1 MQLQDIIEKNSN
13 ELRVKSYELKD
24 RHIFNFMNRLGDSC
38 FLSVIIFFFTL
49 NSSLLTLHSLVY
61 AQQQPQKQQ
70 TGVAQPAS
78 QKSLEEERMNILKSD
93 IQKEIEQLKKL
104 KQEIENAQK
113 ALDDKTKEKLT
124 QIAKIYEA
132 MPAEEAA
139 RKLEKLDDDIAVII
153 LIALKPKNAG
163 KILAQM
169 EADKAAA
176 ISKKILIKS
185 KILQE
190 KASQ

>member
-1 MQLQDIIEKNSN
+1 
-13 ELRVKSYELKD
+13 
-24 RHIFNFMNRLGDSC
+24 
-38 FLSVIIFFFTL
+38 
-49 NSSLLTLHSLVY
+49 
-61 AQQQPQKQQ
+61 
-70 TGVAQPAS
+70 
-78 QKSLEEERMNILKSD
+78 MNILKSD

-113 ALDDKTKEKLT
+113 ALDEKTKEKLT

-139 RKLEKLDDDIAVII
+139 RRLEKLDDDTAVII
-153 LIALKPKNAG
+153 LIALKPKSAG

-169 EADKAAA
+169 ESDKAAA
-176 ISKKILIKS
+176 ISKKILVKS

>member
-1 MQLQDIIEKNSN
+1 MRLRDIIEK
-13 ELRVKSYELKD
+13 LKNKQGASAK
-24 RHIFNFMNRLGDSC
+24 RQAS
-38 FLSVIIFFFTL
+38 SVLIVFVFITY
-49 NSSLLTLHSLVY
+49 SLLPFACLVH

-70 TGVAQPAS
+70 TGVAQPAP
-78 QKSLEEERMNILKSD
+78 QKSIEEERMNILKSD

-113 ALDDKTKEKLT
+113 ALDEKTKEKLT

-139 RKLEKLDDDIAVII
+139 RRLEKLDDDTAVII
-153 LIALKPKNAG
+153 LIALKPKSAG

-169 EADKAAA
+169 ESDKAAA
-176 ISKKILIKS
+176 ISKKILVKS

>member
-1 MQLQDIIEKNSN
+1 MQLQDIIEK
-13 ELRVKSYELKD
+13 VKHKQGASA
-24 RHIFNFMNRLGDSC
+24 RHQGAGGLIVFVLI
-38 FLSVIIFFFTL
+38 LIAY
-49 NSSLLTLHSLVY
+49 SLLPFACPVH